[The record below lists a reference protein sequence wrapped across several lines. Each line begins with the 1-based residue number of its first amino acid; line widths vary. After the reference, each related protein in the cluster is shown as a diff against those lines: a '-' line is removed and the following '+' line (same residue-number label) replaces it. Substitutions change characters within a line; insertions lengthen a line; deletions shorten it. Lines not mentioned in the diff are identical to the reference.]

1 MKAIQAAYSS
11 LICFVGCAASAQGLC
26 YSRSQ
31 FDFLVA
37 LGLGE
42 FSPFIIFLNS
52 FCLLQLIFHSLSLSI
67 ICPATFSVK
76 EEATSM
82 EFVKSKRNKG
92 VEEKK
97 RKHYFYEN
105 YSSIRF
111 LSYQAILVASVADLC
126 DIETI
131 EVSSGR

>member
-1 MKAIQAAYSS
+1 
-11 LICFVGCAASAQGLC
+11 
-26 YSRSQ
+26 
-31 FDFLVA
+31 
-37 LGLGE
+37 
-42 FSPFIIFLNS
+42 
-52 FCLLQLIFHSLSLSI
+52 
-67 ICPATFSVK
+67 
-76 EEATSM
+76 M